1 MNKYDLILAMTENH
15 ERFSNYMNILT
26 ESEYLY
32 AKPEKWSAG
41 QQLDHIVRST
51 KPLIL
56 AVRLPHFALKLI
68 FGKAKRTS
76 MSFEELVKKYDTK
89 IEEGAKATGN
99 FIPPL
104 IGFDKKDTLINEL
117 RSTITKINTGVA
129 NFSEDDLDQC
139 LLPHPLLGKITFR
152 EMLYFT
158 INHVDHHHYIMD
170 KAIQESPLHIKEGL
184 PSN

>member
-1 MNKYDLILAMTENH
+1 MNKYDLIEAMTENH
-15 ERFSNYMNILT
+15 QRFSNYMNILT

-32 AKPEKWSAG
+32 AMPGKWSAG

-56 AVRLPHFALKLI
+56 AVKLPRFVVKLI
-68 FGKAKRTS
+68 FGKANRPSK
-76 MSFEELVKKYDTK
+76 SFEELVKKYEDK
-89 IEEGAKATGN
+89 LANGAKATGS
-99 FIPPL
+99 FIPPE
-104 IGFDKKDTLINEL
+104 ISFDKKDTLIKEL
-117 RSTITKINTGVA
+117 GSIIQKINSGLEQ
-129 NFSEDDLDQC
+129 FSEDDLDQC

-170 KAIQESPLHIKEGL
+170 KALQERA
-184 PSN
+184 